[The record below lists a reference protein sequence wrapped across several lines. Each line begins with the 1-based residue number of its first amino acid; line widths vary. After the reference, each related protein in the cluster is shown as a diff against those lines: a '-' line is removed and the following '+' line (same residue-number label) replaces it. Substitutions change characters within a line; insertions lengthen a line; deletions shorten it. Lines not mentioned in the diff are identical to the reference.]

1 MEKTQLFEKA
11 FFTTCKN
18 DNCPPWQLKA
28 KEINHDKEKKIISY
42 KDAWLEIYDKPVI
55 YFPKFFHP
63 DPTVKRQSGFL
74 MPQLIDS
81 SDLGLSFKLP
91 YYNVISD
98 NKDFTFTPRI
108 FSENEGLF
116 QNEYRQVNKNSKH
129 IIDFSLKEK
138 TLIKNTFFFKFS
150 N

>member
-1 MEKTQLFEKA
+1 MSSLAIKSKEKLITIK
-11 FFTTCKN
+11 
-18 DNCPPWQLKA
+18 
-28 KEINHDKEKKIISY
+28 KKIISY

-81 SDLGLSFKLP
+81 SSLGLSFKLP

-138 TLIKNTFFFKFS
+138 DSSSKTHFFQIL
-150 N
+150 